1 MTVTDVLGSGPKPAV
16 SVMGIG
22 VEYPPSKQ
30 GPDFAEALAQ
40 RHYDLTPAL
49 QKSLEINRKSRIEHR
64 YSVLDPDQEYWCQ
77 HEVPTISEFD
87 ALFKQYGIPLAVNAC
102 NRAIAD
108 WGGRSAEITHVVAVT
123 CTNTSNPG
131 LDGLVCQKLGLRN
144 NTRRALLHGVGCGC
158 GLAAIRVAQEMLLG
172 ATQQGKP
179 ARALIICCEL
189 PTIFTRAELD
199 SVSQQQRPNVALGL
213 FGDCAAALVL
223 SNGIGVKQDER
234 VPVWDVLNCQTTH
247 LEGSEGLGEFK
258 IGPNGYV
265 AKIDKKIPLVIGQ
278 SIHGGFTNLISS
290 TPGVASEPSNY
301 SPGIYDWAF
310 HPGGYAFL
318 LAAQEVLGLSAH
330 NLRKAF
336 ETYSDGG
343 NTVFS
348 TVISIL
354 NRLKKERESGVKDE
368 GHQGEGSTSGK
379 GADKVIAVAFGHG
392 LTMEMIMSTKPALP
406 ETV

>member
-1 MTVTDVLGSGPKPAV
+1 MTVTDVLGSGQKPAV
-16 SVMGIG
+16 SVVGIG

-30 GPDFAEALAQ
+30 GPEFAEALAL
-40 RHYDLTPAL
+40 RHYDPTPAL
-49 QKSLEINRKSRIEHR
+49 QKTLEINRKSRIEYR
-64 YSVLDPDQEYWCQ
+64 YSVLDPDHEYWHQ
-77 HEVPTISEFD
+77 HQVPTIRECD
-87 ALFKQYGIPLAVNAC
+87 VIFKQYGIPLAVDAC
-102 NRAIAD
+102 NKAIED
-108 WGGRSAEITHVVAVT
+108 WGGLPAEITHVVAVT

-131 LDGLVCQKLGLRN
+131 FDGPVCQRLGLRN
-144 NTRRALLHGVGCGC
+144 NTRRVLLHGVGCGG

-179 ARALIICCEL
+179 ARALIISCEL
-189 PTIFTRAELD
+189 PTIFTRTELD
-199 SVSQQQRPNVALGL
+199 SMSKEQRPNVALGL

-223 SNGIGVKQDER
+223 SNGIGVKREER
-234 VPVWDVLNCQTTH
+234 VPIWDVLNCETTH
-247 LEGSEGLGEFK
+247 LEGSEGLGEYK

-278 SIHGGFTNLISS
+278 SIQGGFTNLVTS
-290 TPGVASEPSNY
+290 TPGVASETSNY
-301 SPGIYDWAF
+301 NPGIYDWAF

-318 LAAQEVLGLSAH
+318 LAAQTVLGLSSY

-336 ETYSDGG
+336 EAYSDGG
-343 NTVFS
+343 NTVSS

-368 GHQGEGSTSGK
+368 EQQGDRFTSGK

-392 LTMEMIMSTKPALP
+392 LTMEMIMFSKLAPPA
-406 ETV
+406 TA